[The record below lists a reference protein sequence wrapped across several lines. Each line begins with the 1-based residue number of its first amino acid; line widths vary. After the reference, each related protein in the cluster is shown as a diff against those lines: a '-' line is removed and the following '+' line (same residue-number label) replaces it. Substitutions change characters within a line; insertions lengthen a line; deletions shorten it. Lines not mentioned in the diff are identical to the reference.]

1 MARRAPRRA
10 DDDRSFLGTGWAFP
24 VSLGADGGVALVDHE
39 EDIRQSVWIIL
50 STDLGDRLLRPDFGS
65 GIRSFVFESISTTT
79 MALLRHRVEDA
90 LVTWEPRID
99 VTKVDTTVVSP
110 GNRVDISIEYRVRST
125 NTFYNLVY
133 PFYLDEATSTVT
145 RPAS

>member
-1 MARRAPRRA
+1 MARRSAGRS

-24 VSLGADGGVALVDHE
+24 VTLGADGAVAMVDHE
-39 EDIRQSVWIIL
+39 EDIRQSIWIIL

-65 GIRSFVFESISTTT
+65 GMRSFVFESISTTT
-79 MALLRHRVEDA
+79 LALLRHRVEDA
-90 LVTWEPRID
+90 IVTWEPRLD
-99 VTKVDTTVVSP
+99 VTTLETKVVSP

-133 PFYLDEATSTVT
+133 PFYLEEAGE
-145 RPAS
+145 A